1 MFMMVGKRSVH
12 SRAYTRKHKHKA
24 KFYAAFALLG
34 IVLLLGLT
42 WWVTHKSPLVFK
54 SITVQGAETTSAED
68 VTAIAEDELNRRMLI
83 WSRNNFMLAPRDEI
97 ENRIEESFD
106 WVKSA
111 QVDVKKFSHVVIE
124 ITEYTPAYVLCQST
138 EDAKCFLADETGYIF
153 AQDIYQRGTG
163 YVVFRTGGDAPV
175 ELGTRIAPKAQFET
189 VVTFIKGLADN
200 DLRAS
205 EVMLF
210 ETGQTEVMVEG
221 VRLII
226 DRNEDP
232 AEMLGNFLLLLARET
247 EVYESRQVFL
257 EQTEYIDVRY
267 GNKVFY
273 KAKE

>member
-1 MFMMVGKRSVH
+1 MMVGKRSVH
-12 SRAYTRKHKHKA
+12 SRAYTRKHKHKT
-24 KFYAAFALLG
+24 KFYVAFALFG
-34 IVLLLGLT
+34 IVLLVVVT
-42 WWVTHKSPLVFK
+42 WWVTNKSPLVFK
-54 SITVQGAETTSAED
+54 SITVQGAETTSEED
-68 VTAIAEDELNRRMLI
+68 VVAIATDELERRTLI
-83 WSRNNFMLAPRDEI
+83 WSRNNFLLAPRDDI

-111 QVDVKKFSHVVIE
+111 QVDVRKFSHVVIE
-124 ITEYTPAYVLCQST
+124 IMEYTPAYVLCQSI
-138 EDAKCFLADETGYIF
+138 EGAKCFLADETGYIF

-163 YVVFRTGGDAPV
+163 YVVFRRDSGERIEV
-175 ELGTRIAPKAQFET
+175 GTRIAPKAQFET
-189 VVTFIKGLADN
+189 IVTFIKGLADN

-205 EVMLF
+205 EVILF
-210 ETGQTEVMVEG
+210 ETGQTELVVQG

-247 EVYESRQVFL
+247 EVYESRQAFL

-273 KAKE
+273 KSKE